1 MEQMGTNA
9 SKMHAP
15 TLTAN
20 PRAVM
25 FKGDSTTIMR
35 ELHGRGVRVDVVFAD
50 PPYFLSGG
58 GTTCSGGQRVL
69 VDKGDWDKPPSRDEQ
84 LATTRAWL
92 KAARQLLKQAGSLWC
107 CGSHHNIYAI
117 GFCLEEL
124 GYRILN
130 HIVLRKVN
138 PPPNLACRSFVHSH
152 EALLWASLG
161 ADAKYFF
168 DYDAMREENGC
179 KQMGDIWP
187 VQAPRK
193 DEIRWGRHPAQKP
206 TALIRRSVLASC
218 PPDGVVLDPF
228 AGSGSTGVAT
238 LELGGRRKFVGIETD
253 EEWTKI
259 AVRRL
264 GAARVKRD

>member
-1 MEQMGTNA
+1 MSPA
-9 SKMHAP
+9 KPIA
-15 TLTAN
+15 TAH
-20 PRAVM
+20 PRAAM
-25 FKGDSTTIMR
+25 FCGDSTTVMK
-35 ELHGRGVRVDVVFAD
+35 ELHGRGVRFDVIWSD

-58 GTTCSGGQRVL
+58 GTTCSGGQRAL
-69 VDKGDWDKPPSRDEQ
+69 VDKGDWDHPLSREEQ

-92 KAARQLLKQAGSLWC
+92 KAARQLLKRAGSLWC

-161 ADAKYFF
+161 PDAKHFF

-179 KQMGDIWP
+179 KQMGDIWA
-187 VQAPRK
+187 VRAPRK
-193 DEIRWGRHPAQKP
+193 EETRWGRHSCQKP
-206 TALIRRSVLASC
+206 VAMIRRCILASC
-218 PPDGVVLDPF
+218 PPKGLVLDPF
-228 AGSGSTGVAT
+228 VGSGSAGVAT
-238 LELGGRRKFVGIETD
+238 LELGGKRQFVGID
-253 EEWTKI
+253 ADQRWADV

-264 GAARVKRD
+264 GAARVRREEPA